1 MEKISHIKLIAMD
14 LDDTLLRDDLTI
26 SDYTVSVLH
35 AAMQKGILPVI
46 ASGRSPRSVY
56 SYTQRIGSDRIKS
69 YMVCNNGTQ
78 ILTSDMQQEVLSRCL
93 DTDLALE
100 IYDMIEAKKLSCHL
114 YLDDTIYIVK
124 RTMYSDRDAHLTKM
138 KIVIPEEYR
147 DVLRTKPVYKLLIPA
162 EPDVI
167 AAVEPEF
174 RQRFGTRAVLF
185 TSKPYFL
192 EVMPKNTGK
201 GEALMWLAEHLGIP
215 QSQTLAFGDAMNDES
230 MIRLAGTSVAMKNG
244 TQEIKNIADCISDYT
259 NDEDG
264 VARFIEKYVLNDC

>member
-1 MEKISHIKLIAMD
+1 MDKIEHIKLIAMD
-14 LDDTLLRDDLTI
+14 LDDTLLRNDLTI

-56 SYTQRIGSDRIKS
+56 SYTQRIGSDRIQS
-69 YMVCNNGTQ
+69 YMLCNNGVQ
-78 ILTSDMQQEVLSRCL
+78 ILTSDMQQEILSRRL
-93 DTDLALE
+93 DTELALE
-100 IYDMIEAKKLSCHL
+100 IYDMIESKNLSCHL

-124 RTMYSDRDAHLTKM
+124 RTVYSDRDAHLTKM
-138 KIVIPEEYR
+138 KIVIPHDYR

-174 RQRFGTRAVLF
+174 RQRFGTRTVLF

-192 EVMPKNTGK
+192 EIIPLHTGK
-201 GEALMWLAEHLGIP
+201 GEFLQALAQRIGIDMR
-215 QSQTLAFGDAMNDES
+215 SVMAFGDSMNDET
-230 MIRLAGTSVAMKNG
+230 MIRLAGYGIAMKNG
-244 TQEIKNIADCISDYT
+244 LQAIKDIAFAVTEHT
-259 NDEDG
+259 NNEDG
-264 VARFIEKYVLNDC
+264 VARFLEAHVL